1 MRGTE
6 PVNVQASEEEPGRP
20 MWEVGGAYH
29 HSNPNSKLDRL
40 LGEGWEPFGVSPASP
55 SSYPWIWLR
64 RRKALTEDGS

>member
-1 MRGTE
+1 
-6 PVNVQASEEEPGRP
+6 